1 MEKEREYSG
10 IIVTIAGTIAGLLF
24 FYSVTL
30 GYLFF
35 AINVS
40 YMLWFLTNLVFFGL
54 LILCGSWLYVKSN
67 D

>member
-10 IIVTIAGTIAGLLF
+10 VVVTIAGAIAGMLF

-30 GYLFF
+30 GYLM
-35 AINVS
+35 VS
-40 YMLWFLTNLVFFGL
+40 YNIPYFLWVLANLVFFGL
-54 LILCGSWLYVKSN
+54 LVLCGSWLYVRLN